1 MPDVYSIMAVQLAD
15 CETCGADRGKPC
27 TTNGRPSKG
36 CHWRRKSAV
45 QAWRKNGHQAEY
57 KRMMGALKLG
67 PEYGLSGC

>member
-1 MPDVYSIMAVQLAD
+1 MPNAYDIMAVELAD

-27 TTNGRPSKG
+27 TTNGRPTKG

-45 QAWRKNGHQAEY
+45 QVWRKNGNQAEY
-57 KRMMGALKLG
+57 KRRMQALKLG